1 MKLEGLIT
9 GLQHIGIPASDIED
23 TCRFYEQFG
32 FRRDCEKKSVKV
44 NKRGLL

>member
-9 GLQHIGIPASDIED
+9 GLQHIGIPTSDIED

-32 FRRDCEKKSVKV
+32 FRTDWASDR
-44 NKRGLL
+44 LT